1 MKKII
6 PILLLIVVIIFALM
20 FLGAGLGFGK
30 GSGTGEGDGITRS
43 VNVVQENETDATSEK
58 SNNTSE
64 IQYVKVTVSEDDY
77 FYDNEKIKLDNLI
90 SKLKEKEGD
99 YILEVIDDQATK
111 NAYDDLLDA
120 LDSNNLEYVE
130 K

>member
-1 MKKII
+1 
-6 PILLLIVVIIFALM
+6 M

-120 LDSNNLEYVE
+120 FDSNNLEYVE

>member
-6 PILLLIVVIIFALM
+6 PILLLIVVIIFVLM